1 MVYVLV
7 DDKYHDLLQGG
18 IVTRCGLDVP
28 YGSEWI
34 SGWQN
39 DDNAPAEKQLCKDCF
54 PKDKKGK

>member
-7 DDKYHDLLQGG
+7 DGKYHDLVEGG
-18 IVTRCGLDVP
+18 IVTRCGLNVP

-39 DDNAPAEKQLCKDCF
+39 DDVPADKQLCKDCF
-54 PKDKKGK
+54 KKKDK